1 MQIYATCGGEAL
13 LLETFFN
20 SIQSVLVILL
30 LTAVGYFCAAK
41 GWLGVNEKKFISK
54 LLMNLAIP
62 IMCVYSLRSRLTLEL
77 LQDADRMLLVPLI
90 CVLGSFAL
98 SYVAGKLLRLPR
110 RTMGVFMMMCGLS
123 NTLFIGYPM
132 CTEIFGESATPYV
145 MMYYLISTSFTQL
158 LGLSLVRWSGGTGGF
173 TWKTLLN
180 FLKAPTVIGIFAAI
194 ALVLLDINPPALFMS
209 FGKYMNQ
216 LVTPLALLVTGEIIY
231 SIGLRNLHMDKLM
244 WVVSLFRFVIAPMLC
259 ILLCRTFSVDDFA
272 TGVFVVQ
279 AAMPVVTQTV
289 VAATEYGADER
300 CAAQG
305 AAITTLLSFL
315 AIPALTVFLS

>member
-77 LQDADRMLLVPLI
+77 LQDAGRMLLVPLI